1 MASSSLPSDMS
12 GFLEEDPPFTTN
24 KWVLETRITAG
35 QAVISA
41 LKELQLGP
49 PDHQD
54 SHCWSPAKLHSF
66 LYYQQKCST
75 AVKPFS
81 TEGREVSALCS
92 TPGSANTQLRKGRN
106 SLDPCFTSCQ
116 WNSNSG
122 GCVKINNGSMR
133 ASQSESV
140 QERNQFQTDNM
151 TFCFHKERQYK
162 TANGSYTLLKVLSR

>member
-1 MASSSLPSDMS
+1 MPSGSQLTGTHDHCLALQHGPRTSETTRKVAKMASSSLPSDMS

-66 LYYQQKCST
+66 LYY
-75 AVKPFS
+75 
-81 TEGREVSALCS
+81 R
-92 TPGSANTQLRKGRN
+92 
-106 SLDPCFTSCQ
+106 
-116 WNSNSG
+116 
-122 GCVKINNGSMR
+122 
-133 ASQSESV
+133 
-140 QERNQFQTDNM
+140 
-151 TFCFHKERQYK
+151 
-162 TANGSYTLLKVLSR
+162 